1 MKLVLVMIEF
11 LMKHAMPSFA
21 HSTVYTLIIL
31 NVLIQVSVLNIR
43 LPKQSTIG
51 DVINELKGKVRV
63 KLQLTFMISCLSW
76 ELVAIKISSDARYNY
91 QIRKQNYA
99 YLKYFTIRS
108 TR

>member
-11 LMKHAMPSFA
+11 LIKRAMPSFA
-21 HSTVYTLIIL
+21 QSTVYALIIS

-63 KLQLTFMISCLSW
+63 T
-76 ELVAIKISSDARYNY
+76 N
-91 QIRKQNYA
+91 
-99 YLKYFTIRS
+99 
-108 TR
+108 